1 MDSLLQLIKLITYRI
16 TDELIINLKK
26 IFSSVK
32 KTLVFI
38 TILPLV
44 YYLVKIQICVGT
56 IYLFFYF
63 GAFTF
68 FHIFLKTAYIIT
80 CGAMKISIK
89 RLTLYTIFR
98 LLILI
103 PRAKSF
109 LLVYNF
115 LSFIYKSEKSLG
127 NRLSPNEYLLLFFI
141 FAISMILKLSIPLLC
156 GYSYITLLVASRFVI
171 KLFSIIEFT
180 YPADIKII
188 YQHIL
193 LNCFSDIEYSIGV
206 ADGKRII
213 LDKSNITFNG
223 KKSIDNFANLLTKTK
238 NIDLLHNVVNAPIL
252 DKFKFIFYKGHYTYG
267 IKSTSV
273 PDKYAG
279 VNCTSK
285 AAIKA
290 YNTGNDRFEYVNC
303 IAKTKPNLKEKDEFC
318 YVSSFYEM
326 ENFNSK
332 ELGYIKEDIV
342 ENMILNLPS
351 ITLAIALNCNEKIL
365 FSNDK
370 RLEIR
375 DNSCTVLDFLKKND
389 FEITSEIIKYSD
401 YISINRDYFSNP
413 EKKMELQDYVDYQ
426 CKFYGLR
433 S

>member
-44 YYLVKIQICVGT
+44 YYLVKIQIYVGI
-56 IYLFFYF
+56 IYLLFYF

-80 CGAMKISIK
+80 CDATKISIE

-115 LSFIYKSEKSLG
+115 LSFIYKSEKLLG
-127 NRLSPNEYLLLFFI
+127 NRLSPENYLFI
-141 FAISMILKLSIPLLC
+141 FIFFCISILLKLSIPLLC

-188 YQHIL
+188 YQYIL

-206 ADGKRII
+206 ADYKRII

-223 KKSIDNFANLLTKTK
+223 KKSIDNFANLLTNTK
-238 NIDLLHNVVNAPIL
+238 NIDLLHNVVKTPIL
-252 DKFKFIFYKGHYTYG
+252 DKFQFIFYKGHYTY
-267 IKSTSV
+267 ITKSTSV
-273 PDKYAG
+273 PGKYAG
-279 VNCTSK
+279 ANCTSK
-285 AAIKA
+285 ADIKA
-290 YNTGNDRFEYVNC
+290 YNTGNGRFEYVNC
-303 IAKTKPNLKEKDEFC
+303 IGKSKPNLK
-318 YVSSFYEM
+318 
-326 ENFNSK
+326 
-332 ELGYIKEDIV
+332 
-342 ENMILNLPS
+342 
-351 ITLAIALNCNEKIL
+351 
-365 FSNDK
+365 
-370 RLEIR
+370 
-375 DNSCTVLDFLKKND
+375 
-389 FEITSEIIKYSD
+389 
-401 YISINRDYFSNP
+401 
-413 EKKMELQDYVDYQ
+413 
-426 CKFYGLR
+426 
-433 S
+433 